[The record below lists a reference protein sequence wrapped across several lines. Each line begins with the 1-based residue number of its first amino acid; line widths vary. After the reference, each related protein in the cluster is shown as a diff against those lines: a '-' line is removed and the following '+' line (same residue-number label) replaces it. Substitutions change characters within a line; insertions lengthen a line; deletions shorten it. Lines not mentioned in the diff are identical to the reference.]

1 MIIESY
7 SFLKK
12 IIGRQTYNGI
22 KETANRII
30 PIATCILILLWGLS
44 FFVHWS
50 FISSIL
56 SLITGFSLIF
66 IAYIIGLIVWLDKGV
81 DVALQKEYRGYAFPK
96 KEPKGFKKT
105 KVRGI
110 MLVILGIL
118 AIFFSNV
125 YRKQYAFECDTFLVD
140 HQKKTYHLDWDNDC
154 EEAEVASRLEKMKGY
169 QIDDSYTFCY
179 WCEEWA
185 EDAEAEYNA
194 NRFYRR

>member
-81 DVALQKEYRGYAFPK
+81 DVALKKEYRGYAFPK

-110 MLVILGIL
+110 LLVILGIV
-118 AIFFSNV
+118 AIYFSNV
-125 YRKQYAFECDTFLVD
+125 YRQQYAFECDTFLVD
-140 HQKKTYHLDWDNDC
+140 HQKRIYHLDWDIYC
-154 EEAEVASRLEKMKGY
+154 EEAEQAFRLEKLKGH
-169 QIDDSYTFCY
+169 QIDDSYKFCY
-179 WCEEWA
+179 WCAEWA
-185 EDAEAEYNA
+185 EDAKAEYNA
-194 NRFYRR
+194 NRSYRR